1 MSTPS
6 ISDLRKRQ
14 NISKKKRNLKE
25 PEPIETFEEY
35 KKRIEKEREEEK
47 ERGKI
52 RDPLEDEKLVQ
63 EWMKEEEDKKKKRMD
78 IASSGGRDR
87 PLLLNK
93 DVFYDRDYCALF
105 IVIFLM
111 DMVVPLFE
119 LYCELDGFG
128 FNKFN
133 EELANNREKGLGRK
147 RGKFYAK
154 SEFEKNQEI
163 VMKSYESIVR
173 LMLYCSH
180 YMRWFTWIVC
190 MLEIAVRYFFLSGA
204 DYYKDIPNMIDVFF
218 GTFIAFFYNKRLCH
232 LFRFYGIFLRLHL
245 IYSDEKDIAVGAVE
259 LKLEKCLRKLNKQT
273 KILKQNTTT
282 LESQDKEL
290 ARLQE
295 EVATLQ
301 QALFFAAKAAEDD
314 TEYFFKAL
322 DEVGAFSPED
332 MSSIKDSLSDPSV
345 IESMKSKSQK
355 IQQAARRTKDSGVKS
370 QKHHHGHSHGEHSH
384 GHSAPQDSAKAVDI
398 VKGKAKRKFQ
408 IRTDGKMLEKET

>member
-35 KKRIEKEREEEK
+35 RKRIEKEREEQK

-119 LYCELDGFG
+119 LYCALDGFG

-133 EELANNREKGLGRK
+133 EQLANGRGKGMGRK
-147 RGKFYAK
+147 RGKYYAK

-173 LMLYCSH
+173 LMLYCSY

-190 MLEIAVRYFFLSGA
+190 ILEIAIRYFFLSSA
-204 DYYKDIPNMIDVFF
+204 DYYKDIPNLIDVFF
-218 GTFIAFFYNKRLCH
+218 GSFIAFFYNKPLCH

-259 LKLEKCLRKLNKQT
+259 LKLEKCLKKLNKQT
-273 KILKQNTTT
+273 KALKQNSTTI
-282 LESQDKEL
+282 ESQDKEL

-332 MSSIKDSLSDPSV
+332 MSSIKDSLSDPSL
-345 IESMKSKSQK
+345 IETIKSKDRKTQHV
-355 IQQAARRTKDSGVKS
+355 ARPANDSGTKS
-370 QKHHHGHSHGEHSH
+370 KKHHHGHSHAGHSH
-384 GHSAPQDSAKAVDI
+384 GHSASKDVTKTVDI
-398 VKGKAKRKFQ
+398 VKGKPKRKFQ
-408 IRTDGKMLEKET
+408 IRTDGKMLEKKL